1 MNGRRWWNAEIAISL
16 AHARNPQHV
25 PVGASEWGLRMIPT
39 KTVISSVA
47 LCTFGSTAAQSAP
60 VLASAQL
67 IARAQSA
74 APADVANGAAV
85 TLFDDKGQPTALRK
99 GTNGW
104 TCVPYDVG
112 TPTRSPLCLNQGGL
126 AWYSAALAGKE
137 PDPNVVGYS
146 YMLKGGSVWSN
157 TDPAATKPVAGK
169 SYVAVPPHV
178 MIMNAK
184 LARESG
190 LPSGESAPDTAKPF
204 VLLGGTPFAVIILP
218 VAK

>member
-1 MNGRRWWNAEIAISL
+1 MLSI
-16 AHARNPQHV
+16 
-25 PVGASEWGLRMIPT
+25 
-39 KTVISSVA
+39 KTVLSSAALVAFTNSVA
-47 LCTFGSTAAQSAP
+47 HSATPPSAAR
-60 VLASAQL
+60 L

-74 APADVANGAAV
+74 APVDVGNDAAV
-85 TLFDDKGQPTALRK
+85 ILFDEKGRPTTLRK

-126 AWYSAALAGKE
+126 AWYSAALAGKQ
-137 PDPNVVGYS
+137 PDANIVGYS

-157 TDPAATKPVAGK
+157 VDPAATKPGSGK
-169 SYVAVPPHV
+169 TYVALPPHV

-184 LARESG
+184 LAKESG
-190 LPSGESAPDTAKPF
+190 LPSGETAPNTTKPF

-218 VAK
+218 VAR

>member
-1 MNGRRWWNAEIAISL
+1 MGGKQTSRIHLRPHASRNTFPVAGQETMGLLMLSAKTMIS
-16 AHARNPQHV
+16 
-25 PVGASEWGLRMIPT
+25 W
-39 KTVISSVA
+39 VA
-47 LCTFGSTAAQSAP
+47 LFMLTSSAAQSAAA
-60 VLASAQL
+60 LAPAQL
-67 IARAQSA
+67 IERAQSA
-74 APADVANGAAV
+74 APADVANGATV
-85 TLFDDKGQPTALRK
+85 TLFDDKGQPTTLRK

-112 TPTRSPLCLNQGGL
+112 TPTRSPLCLNKGGL

-157 TDPAATKPVAGK
+157 TDPAATKPAAGK
-169 SYVAVPPHV
+169 TFVSVPPHV

-190 LPSGESAPDTAKPF
+190 LPSGEAAPDTAKPF

-218 VAK
+218 IAKQ

>member
-1 MNGRRWWNAEIAISL
+1 M
-16 AHARNPQHV
+16 V
-25 PVGASEWGLRMIPT
+25 
-39 KTVISSVA
+39 KTLLFSVA
-47 LCTFGSTAAQSAP
+47 FGALATSPAQSAP
-60 VLASAQL
+60 PSSTAQL
-67 IARAQSA
+67 IARAESA

-85 TLFDDKGQPTALRK
+85 ILFDEKGQPSTLRK

-137 PDPNVVGYS
+137 PDPNIVGYS

-157 TDPAATKPVAGK
+157 TDPAATKPAGK
-169 SYVAVPPHV
+169 TYVAVPPHV
-178 MIMNAK
+178 MIMSAK
-184 LARESG
+184 LAAGSG
-190 LPSGESAPDTAKPF
+190 LPSGEATPNTAKPF

-218 VAK
+218 VARQ